1 MRRLFGVLLA
11 CLALAVLSPLGTAHA
26 AGKNP
31 VVFVHGY
38 TGSASNW
45 VAAQAYFRLQGYD
58 SSQLHAFEYDWSQ
71 SNEISAAQLG
81 DFIEQ
86 VLQET
91 GADKVDIV
99 NHSMGGLVTRW
110 YMKELGG
117 HVNVGHWASLAGANQ
132 GTTYASACLIY
143 RSCQE
148 MLPGSSF
155 ERQLNSGDPTP
166 GDAEYATW
174 YSPCDGIIV
183 PYTNTRVDGA
193 QNNLVTC
200 ETHLGFLT
208 NTDVFG
214 EVVDFF
220 ES

>member
-86 VLQET
+86 GRQET
-91 GADKVDIV
+91 GADRGDIV
-99 NHSMGGLVTRW
+99 NHPVGGRGTRG
-110 YMKELGG
+110 YREELGG
-117 HVNVGHWASLAGANQ
+117 RVGVGQWGPGGGARQ
-132 GTTYASACLIY
+132 G
-143 RSCQE
+143 
-148 MLPGSSF
+148 
-155 ERQLNSGDPTP
+155 
-166 GDAEYATW
+166 
-174 YSPCDGIIV
+174 
-183 PYTNTRVDGA
+183 
-193 QNNLVTC
+193 
-200 ETHLGFLT
+200 
-208 NTDVFG
+208 
-214 EVVDFF
+214 
-220 ES
+220 